1 MKTIIELSKKWMYYT
16 FPKLT
21 VLVSVEDKNQ
31 SSKPNIITIA
41 WHSPVSLT
49 PPEYGISVDPRR
61 YSHDLI
67 VEAGEFVVNF
77 AGFELVDDMHFCG
90 RRSGR
95 KFDKFQDTNL
105 TPEKAQ
111 KVNAPLIKECYAH
124 LECKLVDHHVYGD
137 HTWFVGEV
145 VAVSADED
153 WFENGILKNG
163 KMPIYYLGNNIY
175 NSYGTDGPRV
185 KK

>member
-1 MKTIIELSKKWMYYT
+1 MKTTIELTKKWMYYT

-21 VLVSVEDKNQ
+21 VLVTVEDRSQ
-31 SSKPNIITIA
+31 PTRPNIITIA

-49 PPEYGISVDPRR
+49 PPQYGISIDPRR

-67 VEAGEFVVNF
+67 VDSGEFVVNF
-77 AGFELVDDMHFCG
+77 AGFEILDDMHFCG

-95 KFDKFQDTNL
+95 KVDKFKDTNL

-111 KVNAPLIKECYAH
+111 KVNAPLINKCYAH
-124 LECKLVDHHVYGD
+124 LECKLVDRHLYGD

-153 WFENGILKNG
+153 WFEAGVLKSGNQ
-163 KMPIYYLGNNIY
+163 PIYYLGNNIY
-175 NSYGTDGPRV
+175 NSFGTDGPRE